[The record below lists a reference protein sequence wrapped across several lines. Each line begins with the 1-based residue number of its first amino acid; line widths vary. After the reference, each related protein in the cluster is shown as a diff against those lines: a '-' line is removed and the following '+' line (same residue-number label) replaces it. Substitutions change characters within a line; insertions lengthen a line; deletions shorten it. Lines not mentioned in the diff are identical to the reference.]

1 MTTQTDTRGLIRQY
15 YTGTLDELI
24 DMTEEFIAE
33 DFRLVDPIV
42 GEIRGRED
50 LEDYYREMAEGFSDG
65 RIDADD
71 VIVEGDRVAVRW
83 TVSGTHD
90 GTMMG
95 VEPTGKEITISG
107 VDVDRVE
114 DGRIVEM
121 LTYYDGLGF
130 MNQLGVIDADEELP
144 PAA

>member
-1 MTTQTDTRGLIRQY
+1 MTIKTNTKDLIRQY

-24 DMTEEFIAE
+24 DMTDEFIAE
-33 DFRLVDPIV
+33 DFRLIDPII

-50 LEDYYREMAEGFSDG
+50 LEDYYREMAEGFSDA
-65 RIDADD
+65 RVDVDD
-71 VIVEGDRVAVRW
+71 VIAEGDRVAVRW

-114 DGRIVEM
+114 DGKIVEM

-130 MNQLGVIDADEELP
+130 MNQLGVIDADEEFSLV
-144 PAA
+144 A

>member
-107 VDVDRVE
+107 VDVDRIE

-130 MNQLGVIDADEELP
+130 MNQLEVIDADEELP